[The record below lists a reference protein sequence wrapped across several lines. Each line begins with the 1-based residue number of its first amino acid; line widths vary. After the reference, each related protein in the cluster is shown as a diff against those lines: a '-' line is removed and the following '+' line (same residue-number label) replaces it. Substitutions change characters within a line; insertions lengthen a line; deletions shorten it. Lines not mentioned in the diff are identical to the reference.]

1 MRHRRVLPVTFFVA
15 AAHGW
20 VMWEGSPWTALISAA
35 PEPAAPAFVQAV
47 WVTHEAVAP
56 VAAPVPALMP
66 EPPPPRKAALPKLR
80 QTLTPNRATSPPSIA
95 LPAPADASPDDSVH
109 LSALAEPAISEELA
123 SPIVAAD
130 EVAPTHRP
138 AAPTG
143 PQLQVHSSTG
153 DAVTV
158 ALPTDGS
165 ALHQQVLLRFKVH
178 GFVKGMEYHAQAQ
191 LSWRTDGTTYEA
203 RQSISAFL
211 LGSMEQTS
219 TGRLT
224 AQGLQPVQFTDR
236 RFAKHRSVVLDWD
249 TQQARFDPVREPA
262 AIGPGAQD
270 RLSVFLQLAAMLQAL
285 PALRAPGTR
294 IDIPTLGSRRMQMW
308 TFVVENAE
316 TLELPSGP
324 IGTLR
329 LQRQPQ
335 AGDDEKALL
344 WVDPTQG
351 YVPVRIHM
359 QERNGDVM
367 DLSRSL

>member
-1 MRHRRVLPVTFFVA
+1 MRHRLVLPVTFFVA

-35 PEPAAPAFVQAV
+35 PEAAAPAFVQAV

-66 EPPPPRKAALPKLR
+66 EPPPRKAALPTPRK
-80 QTLTPNRATSPPSIA
+80 TLTPDTATSPPSIA
-95 LPAPADASPDDSVH
+95 PPATTDASPDDSVH
-109 LSALAEPAISEELA
+109 LSALAESAISEELA
-123 SPIVAAD
+123 SPIAAAD
-130 EVAPTHRP
+130 EVAPPHRS

-143 PQLQVHSSTG
+143 PQLQVHSSAG

-165 ALHQQVLLRFKVH
+165 ALHQQMLLRFKVH

-236 RFAKHRSVVLDWD
+236 RFAKRRSVVLDWD

-294 IDIPTLGSRRMQMW
+294 IDIPTLGSRRLQMW